1 MKIRSLLIAVALT
14 AGGTVQTAQAADT
27 GTLTRAE
34 SLREK
39 PFADAKVLAPATA
52 GSKVDI
58 ITRNGGW
65 YQVKTAGKTGKTGW
79 VRMLS
84 VRRSAA
90 PAGTSTAGIAAVAS
104 GRTGTGTVV
113 TTTGVRGLDAKEMS
127 AAAFDEAQ
135 IAQAEKNRV
144 SSADAAAFAK
154 LGGLAVRDAAPL
166 PAPKKPAKK

>member
-1 MKIRSLLIAVALT
+1 MKIRSLLIAAML
-14 AGGTVQTAQAADT
+14 AAGTVQAADT

-39 PFADAKVLAPATA
+39 PFADAKVLAPAAT

-65 YQVKTAGKTGKTGW
+65 YQIKAVGKIGW

-90 PAGTSTAGIAAVAS
+90 ATTSVAGIAGVAS
-104 GRTGTGTVV
+104 GRAGAGKVV
-113 TTTGVRGLDAKEMS
+113 TTTGVRGLDAQELS
-127 AAAFDEAQ
+127 GAAFNEVQ
-135 IAQAEKNRV
+135 VAQAEKYRV
-144 SSADAAAFAK
+144 SGEAAHAFAK
-154 LGGLAVRDAAPL
+154 LGKLTARDAAPL
-166 PAPKKPAKK
+166 PAPEKK